1 MQPCIF
7 AIETFSDKQEYKE
20 YFERTGTVIVD
31 IDASYVKV
39 NPFEDSEPD
48 DFP

>member
-20 YFERTGTVIVD
+20 YFEWTGTVIVD